1 MMNLSQIKQQLIGAS
16 FEYHLD
22 RDARLE
28 GVQIGDL
35 PFRLVRTL
43 SEDDISMK
51 NYVIKTKDN
60 YHDFSYAD
68 IKEGRVRPITDFSL
82 SSIKNSK
89 SRTIFA
95 DMVGV
100 LICSNTDDFG
110 SSIEQ
115 FMTGGE

>member
-1 MMNLSQIKQQLIGAS
+1 MNLSQIKQQLVGAS
-16 FEYHLD
+16 FKYHLD
-22 RDARLE
+22 SEARLMS
-28 GVQIGDL
+28 VQIGDL

-43 SEDDISMK
+43 SESGMSMK

-68 IKEGRVRPITDFSL
+68 IKEGRVIPITDFSL

-115 FMTGGE
+115 FMTVRV

>member
-1 MMNLSQIKQQLIGAS
+1 MNVSEVKKQLIGAS
-16 FEYHLD
+16 FKYHLD

-28 GVQIGDL
+28 SVQIGDL

-43 SEDDISMK
+43 SEDDRSMK
-51 NYVIKTKDN
+51 NYVVKTSDD

-68 IKEGRVRPITDFSL
+68 IKKGRVKTITNFSL

-89 SRTIFA
+89 RRLVFA
-95 DMVGV
+95 NMISQ
-100 LICSNTDDFG
+100 LICSNTDDFS

-115 FMTGGE
+115 FMTGGA